1 ERDRRLSTVM
11 RRRLIEERHTV
22 DVIRDGITGLALALA
37 TSSSYDVII
46 LDVQLPGLDGL
57 EICRQIRAAGVTTPV
72 LICSAHA
79 ATEDYV
85 SSLEAGADDYLAKPF
100 APEEWLARVHA
111 LGRRGRHI
119 GPAVA
124 PGMSGVAEADD

>member
-1 ERDRRLSTVM
+1 
-11 RRRLIEERHTV
+11 
-22 DVIRDGITGLALALA
+22 
-37 TSSSYDVII
+37 
-46 LDVQLPGLDGL
+46 LPGLDGL

-124 PGMSGVAEADD
+124 PGMSGVAEADDAPGVTMSDGTLEEAPTRRAQRLAGYLRHAWAASMHRLSPGR